1 MSTETKTTTTTESRL
16 EPEQPAKKERG
27 EFRWRYLFL
36 HLAQRTFLYFVLYAL
51 SIGPFYW
58 TWYKSRFV
66 SGSSSIAA
74 FYEPLVWL
82 ANVVPPFGKW
92 MNWYIHLWIG

>member
-1 MSTETKTTTTTESRL
+1 MSSETTTSSTFESGSER
-16 EPEQPAKKERG
+16 EQPAEEERG
-27 EFRWRYLFL
+27 EFRWRYLLL
-36 HLAQRTFLYFVLYAL
+36 HLAQRTFLYFVIYAL

-66 SGSSSIAA
+66 SGSSSVAA

-82 ANVVPPFGKW
+82 AEAVPPFGDW
-92 MNWYIHLWIG
+92 MNWYIHLWTG

>member
-1 MSTETKTTTTTESRL
+1 MSTETTTSTTAESRS
-16 EPEQPAKKERG
+16 EPEQQSEQKLG

-36 HLAQRTFLYFVLYAL
+36 HLAQRTFLYFTLYAL

-66 SGSSSIAA
+66 DGSSSVAA

-82 ANVVPPFGKW
+82 AEVIPPFGDW
-92 MNWYIHLWIG
+92 MSWYIHLWIG